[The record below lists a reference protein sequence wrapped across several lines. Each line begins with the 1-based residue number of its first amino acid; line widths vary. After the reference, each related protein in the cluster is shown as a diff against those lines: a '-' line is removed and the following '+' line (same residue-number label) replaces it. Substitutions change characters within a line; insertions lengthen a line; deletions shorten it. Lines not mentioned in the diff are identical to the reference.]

1 AKPVEI
7 GKFLLEDGKE
17 LTLSRKSSPGR
28 NCIYP
33 DQPCGALDRCCE
45 GLNCMGGWP
54 VYGHCRP
61 AKGCRAKGAGCAALN
76 PCCFPHRCSSLQ
88 TGGYCL

>member
-33 DQPCGALDRCCE
+33 DQTRVGRL
-45 GLNCMGGWP
+45 
-54 VYGHCRP
+54 
-61 AKGCRAKGAGCAALN
+61 
-76 PCCFPHRCSSLQ
+76 
-88 TGGYCL
+88 YCVLVKERLIAWRLANLRT